1 MSNLVLVIEDDPDQR
16 RFLERMLGTSG
27 YRVVSAADGEAGLA
41 AAASAHPDVIVLDVM
56 MPRMNGYQVCRAL
69 KQEPATAGVPVVF
82 LTTKDQPA
90 DEFWATEVGADAF
103 LTKPIEFQTLLDEI
117 TRVMG
122 SK

>member
-1 MSNLVLVIEDDPDQR
+1 MSKLVLVIEDDPDQR

-41 AAASAHPDVIVLDVM
+41 AAASTRPDVVVLDVM
-56 MPRMNGYQVCRAL
+56 MPRLNGYQACRAL
-69 KQEPATAGVPVVF
+69 KQNPATAGVPVVI

-103 LTKPIEFQTLLDEI
+103 LTKPIEIQTLLDEI

-122 SK
+122 SR

>member
-1 MSNLVLVIEDDPDQR
+1 MSSLVLVIEDDPDQR

-103 LTKPIEFQTLLDEI
+103 LTKPVEFQTLLDEI